1 MSILANIHPYYIHL
15 TNNHDIIEV
24 KGTNVGECLESLT
37 EQYPDFKQ
45 VLFDENGLFTDE
57 VNIFINYGTIF
68 PEELS
73 KPVKDG
79 DELYII
85 PTIMGG

>member
-1 MSILANIHPYYIHL
+1 LIIKVNIHPYYIHL
-15 TNNHDIIEV
+15 TNNQDVIEV
-24 KGTNVGECLESLT
+24 QGTTVGECLKSLMK
-37 EQYPDFKQ
+37 QYPDFEQ
-45 VLFDENGLFTDE
+45 IFFDENGTFTDE

-73 KPVKDG
+73 KPVTNG
-79 DELYII
+79 DELHII